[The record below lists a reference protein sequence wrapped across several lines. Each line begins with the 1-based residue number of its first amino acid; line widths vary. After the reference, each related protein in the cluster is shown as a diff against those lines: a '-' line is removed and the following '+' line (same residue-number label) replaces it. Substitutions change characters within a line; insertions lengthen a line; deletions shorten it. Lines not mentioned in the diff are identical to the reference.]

1 MLELDVYNERGEV
14 TGKVEFDDSILGDKL
29 RPRLLHQVVVAYMAN
44 KRQGTASAKTRAEV
58 KGSGKKLWRQKGT
71 GRARVGDRRSPI
83 RVGGGVAHPPKPRS
97 FRQKLTKSMR
107 RQALRSALLAKFRD
121 NEVVVIEPPEFD
133 APKTKRLAGM
143 LKALGLDT
151 SCKGSCLLLTREA
164 DRNLWKSARN
174 VPRLQT
180 MPMRNLNALEVLS
193 HSRLVFTREVVENL
207 PEMLQ
212 YREAAR

>member
-1 MLELDVYNERGEV
+1 MLELDVHNERGEV
-14 TGKVEFDDSILGDKL
+14 TGKVEFDDSILGESL

-44 KRQGTASAKTRAEV
+44 KRFGTASAKTRAEA

-71 GRARVGDRRSPI
+71 GRARVGDRRAPI

-121 NEVVVIEPPEFD
+121 NEVLVIDPPELD
-133 APKTKRLAGM
+133 APKTKRVAGM

-151 SCKGSCLLLTREA
+151 SDRGSCLLLTRQA
-164 DRNLWKSARN
+164 DSNLWKSSRN
-174 VPRLQT
+174 VPHLRT
-180 MPMRNLNALEVLS
+180 MPMQNLNALDVLS
-193 HSRLVFTREVVENL
+193 HGRLVLTREAVENFA
-207 PEMLQ
+207 EVF
-212 YREAAR
+212 R